1 MRYISNLNI
10 SFSLLVNGVD
20 KRFCFTPCTRGGSM
34 YIAKNDDEIKAL
46 EASDMYG
53 RIYRRMEGQSE
64 IKSNVSKKAG
74 RKSKSSSKVQD
85 VKGVETWQEAIE
97 YLVNNHGSD
106 RDALT
111 TPDEI
116 LAEASKIIENS
127 QRDVNISFVNELPR
141 PMSRPATGSTAMGS
155 MNERPTR

>member
-20 KRFCFTPCTRGGSM
+20 KRFCFTPCTKGGSM

-53 RIYRRMEGQSE
+53 RIYRRMEGQTE
-64 IKSNVSKKAG
+64 KVPNPSKKAAG
-74 RKSKSSSKVQD
+74 RKPKAFPKVQD
-85 VKGVETWQEAIE
+85 VKGVETWQEAVE

-116 LAEASKIIENS
+116 LAEAAKISI
-127 QRDVNISFVNELPR
+127 RFPNINPQ
-141 PMSRPATGSTAMGS
+141 
-155 MNERPTR
+155 

>member
-20 KRFCFTPCTRGGSM
+20 KRFCFTPCTKGGSM

-53 RIYRRMEGQSE
+53 RIYWRMDGQETKPSPKKGGKRPT
-64 IKSNVSKKAG
+64 KSTSPMK
-74 RKSKSSSKVQD
+74 D
-85 VKGVETWQEAIE
+85 VKGIDTWQEAIE
-97 YLVNNHGSD
+97 YLAEKCGSE
-106 RDALT
+106 REKLT

-116 LAEASKIIENS
+116 LAEATAKGI
-127 QRDVNISFVNELPR
+127 RFPNIN
-141 PMSRPATGSTAMGS
+141 
-155 MNERPTR
+155 

>member
-20 KRFCFTPCTRGGSM
+20 KRFCFTPCTKGGSM

-46 EASDMYG
+46 EDSDMYG

-64 IKSNVSKKAG
+64 ITSNASKKAG

-106 RDALT
+106 RDSLT

-116 LAEASKIIENS
+116 LAEASKISI
-127 QRDVNISFVNELPR
+127 RFPNIS
-141 PMSRPATGSTAMGS
+141 TQ
-155 MNERPTR
+155 

>member
-20 KRFCFTPCTRGGSM
+20 KRFCFTPCTKGGSM

-53 RIYRRMEGQSE
+53 RIYRRMEGQEVKPSP
-64 IKSNVSKKAG
+64 KKG
-74 RKSKSSSKVQD
+74 GKRPTKSSSQVKD
-85 VKGVETWQEAIE
+85 VKGIDTWQEAIE
-97 YLVNNHGSD
+97 YLAEKCGSD
-106 RDALT
+106 REKLT

-116 LAEASKIIENS
+116 LAEATAKGI
-127 QRDVNISFVNELPR
+127 RFPNIN
-141 PMSRPATGSTAMGS
+141 
-155 MNERPTR
+155 